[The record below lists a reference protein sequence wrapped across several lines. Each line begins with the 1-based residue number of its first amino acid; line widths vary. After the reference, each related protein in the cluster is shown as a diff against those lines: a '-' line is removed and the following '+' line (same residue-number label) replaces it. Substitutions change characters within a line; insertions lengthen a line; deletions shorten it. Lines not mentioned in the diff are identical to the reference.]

1 MSCILKCST
10 KSANPD
16 LSIPPVSGNDWPA
29 RRTEGYPTLNR
40 RENLLPKGA
49 ATPDGVG
56 CRIGRGYSVFARKG
70 NPRGLLA
77 SFARQCHIW
86 SDSRRVQQ
94 GKCDDNVSDPPD
106 ERRGGGVAHNL
117 ARTAVR

>member
-70 NPRGLLA
+70 NPRGMLA
-77 SFARQCHIW
+77 RFARQCHIW

-94 GKCDDNVSDPPD
+94 RSEEHKS
-106 ERRGGGVAHNL
+106 EL
-117 ARTAVR
+117 QSLM

>member
-70 NPRGLLA
+70 NPRGMLA
-77 SFARQCHIW
+77 RFARPCHNW
-86 SDSRRVQQ
+86 SDTRRVPQ
-94 GKCDDNVSDPPD
+94 GKPHEQVADQPDQPP
-106 ERRGGGVAHNL
+106 GGRLRQQPA
-117 ARTAVR
+117 

>member
-70 NPRGLLA
+70 NPRGMLA
-77 SFARQCHIW
+77 RFGRQCHIW

-94 GKCDDNVSDPPD
+94 GRSE
-106 ERRGGGVAHNL
+106 ERRGGKASVSQS
-117 ARTAVR
+117 RSRE